1 MFDNRCVAARRR
13 RFIVR
18 AGRDV
23 VLEIV
28 ERMKTTTLFASV
40 ALAAMFLAGCPGK
53 KDDKKVD
60 PQAKVIDETKPTEAK
75 PTEAKPT
82 EVKPTEAKPDETK
95 KEEPK
100 KEEAK
105 KEEVKKEE
113 TKEAPKPEPA
123 K

>member
-13 RFIVR
+13 RIILR
-18 AGRDV
+18 TGRDV

-28 ERMKTTTLFASV
+28 ERMKTTTLFASA

-53 KDDKKVD
+53 KDEKKVD
-60 PQAKVIDETKPTEAK
+60 PQAKVIDEAKPTEAK

-82 EVKPTEAKPDETK
+82 EAKPDETKSEAKPDETK

-105 KEEVKKEE
+105 KEEA
-113 TKEAPKPEPA
+113 KEAPKPEPA